1 MGNQSPNDWWIMAI
15 FLCDDGAR
23 HDVRSAQLQKTR
35 AKGPTKR
42 TECGKKTFNQDLRM
56 KKHKSIALEDI
67 LKKELKDQ
75 EIKIHFEH
83 KRFYLQIAHLMT
95 ELREKSGL
103 SQSEVAKRAHVS
115 QPLIARLEKG
125 DQNRVPT
132 FDTIYRVLKVLG
144 YNLELRAVP
153 NKKLVA

>member
-1 MGNQSPNDWWIMAI
+1 
-15 FLCDDGAR
+15 
-23 HDVRSAQLQKTR
+23 
-35 AKGPTKR
+35 
-42 TECGKKTFNQDLRM
+42 M